1 MARTINPLDNQEV
14 ELEENEEL
22 VSLSDMDKPE
32 EQEPEQESKQEL
44 QENSEQESTS
54 DIPDKYKDKS
64 LEDVVRMHQEAE
76 KVYGRQS
83 KEVGDLRKSV
93 DELLRAKVSQDANSS
108 TKEPEQLE
116 LDFYDD
122 PRGAVNKAVE
132 NSSTVK
138 QMQELLARQQQQE
151 VLNKVS
157 SKHPDYES
165 IIKDDNFLD
174 WIDKSKVR
182 SELLERADRYDFNAA
197 DELLSNWKELKGVV
211 EKTQSLNEKDR
222 KLQVKTA
229 STGGKGSGEPMS
241 RKVYKRSEIVNLM
254 INDPRKYAEN
264 VHVFDKAYAEG
275 RVK

>member
-32 EQEPEQESKQEL
+32 EQELEQEENETETQEA
-44 QENSEQESTS
+44 TS
-54 DIPDKYKDKS
+54 DIPEKYKGKS
-64 LEDVVRMHQEAE
+64 LDDIVRMHQEAE
-76 KVYGRQS
+76 KLLGRQS
-83 KEVGDLRKSV
+83 SEVGDLRKSV
-93 DELLRAKVSQDANSS
+93 DELLKAKLSETANSS
-108 TKEPEQLE
+108 KEEEPE

-122 PRGAVNKAVE
+122 PRGAVNRAVE
-132 NSSTVK
+132 SSSTVK
-138 QMQELLARQQQQE
+138 QMQQLIAKQQQQE
-151 VLNKVS
+151 VLNQVS

-182 SELLERADRYDFNAA
+182 TELLERADRYDFNAA
-197 DELLSNWKELKGVV
+197 DELLSTWKEIKGVV

-222 KLQVKTA
+222 KLQIKNA
-229 STGGKGSGEPMS
+229 STGGRGSGEPMS
-241 RKVYKRSEIVNLM
+241 RKIYKRSEIVNLM
-254 INDPRKYAEN
+254 INDPRKYAAN
-264 VHVFDKAYAEG
+264 VDIFDKAYAEG